1 MTLDELNA
9 LITRRERLLAKRL
22 GWEPS
27 PRRETLVRKLH
38 NKLALNYTQRDELTG
53 QPQPFDEFNV
63 RFECEERD
71 SKGRTWGMIY
81 VDIFDSPLDDTF
93 TGGDPLILRSNFV
106 DGKGYDPE
114 TGRSWSGRGRTT
126 TSAFANGDYWDGNN
140 EQTLMMGSP
149 SLGYTLE
156 NYDSGTVTLFKD
168 PGEGSWDERID
179 GMKQI
184 YQQPLVELC

>member
-27 PRRETLVRKLH
+27 LRRDTLVRKLH
-38 NKLALNYTQRDELTG
+38 SKLDLNYAQRDELTG
-53 QPQPFDEFNV
+53 QPQPFDEFKV
-63 RFECEERD
+63 RVECEERD
-71 SKGRTWGMIY
+71 DKGRTWGRIY

-93 TGGDPLILRSNFV
+93 TGGDPLILRSSFT
-106 DGKGYDPE
+106 DGKGMDKN
-114 TGRSWSGRGRTT
+114 GRTWSGRSRTS
-126 TSAFANGDYWDGNN
+126 TSAFANGDYWNGDN

-156 NYDSGTVTLFKD
+156 NFDTGTVTLFKD
-168 PGEGSWDERID
+168 PGEGSWDERTD
-179 GMKQI
+179 NMTQI
-184 YQQPLVELC
+184 YQQPIYDLC